1 MPRLLS
7 DKPCKVT
14 FADNLAGGNITLE
27 YRMPT
32 TEERISYTNGQISR
46 HGRKVES
53 IMGNTRMK
61 FGAKILTGITDGE
74 FQKDDGKALSSR
86 QDSPD
91 YDAGWKALV
100 EKFAPDVVAM
110 LAMHVFEN
118 ALTMSD
124 QGDEGDDKDPS

>member
-1 MPRLLS
+1 MRTLS

-14 FADNLAGGNITLE
+14 FADNIAGGNITLE
-27 YRMPT
+27 FRLPT
-32 TEERISYTNGQISR
+32 TEERITYSNSQVAR

-53 IMGNTRMK
+53 ILGDTRMK

-74 FQKDDGKALSSR
+74 FQKEDGKPLSSKPE
-86 QDSPD
+86 SKD

-118 ALTMSD
+118 ALSM
-124 QGDEGDDKDPS
+124 GDEGEDKDPS